1 MAAVVSLLEALGL
14 VAAVVWYV
22 LELVMARSSS
32 PPVALGSAALLLVF
46 AVALV
51 VGAKLWWTGSSS
63 PKVPTFVWNLLLLP
77 VAWTFLRTG
86 EPLLGSVV
94 GLLAL
99 AGAAA
104 SAVAAASED
113 EDGA

>member
-22 LELVMARSSS
+22 LELVMGRSSS

-51 VGAKLWWTGSSS
+51 VGAKLWWAGSSS

-86 EPLLGSVV
+86 EPLVGSVV

-104 SAVAAASED
+104 SVVAAASED

>member
-1 MAAVVSLLEALGL
+1 M
-14 VAAVVWYV
+14 
-22 LELVMARSSS
+22 
-32 PPVALGSAALLLVF
+32 
-46 AVALV
+46 
-51 VGAKLWWTGSSS
+51 
-63 PKVPTFVWNLLLLP
+63 PTFVWNLLLLP